1 MILVPRAC
9 PGQTRGSEGTS
20 PNGLAREG
28 ILIFWHPVPGSRVP
42 GTRHLGARYG
52 GIVVTSTESV
62 DFWYRYVGSVVT
74 STEICDFVEF
84 GYPKYRYFGV
94 FGTPKI

>member
-1 MILVPRAC
+1 MGRKFDEFGALRQRALA
-9 PGQTRGSEGTS
+9 QGTG

-42 GTRHLGARYG
+42 GTRHLGARDG

-62 DFWYRYVGSVVT
+62 AFWYRYMGKG
-74 STEICDFVEF
+74 CD
-84 GYPKYRYFGV
+84 
-94 FGTPKI
+94 